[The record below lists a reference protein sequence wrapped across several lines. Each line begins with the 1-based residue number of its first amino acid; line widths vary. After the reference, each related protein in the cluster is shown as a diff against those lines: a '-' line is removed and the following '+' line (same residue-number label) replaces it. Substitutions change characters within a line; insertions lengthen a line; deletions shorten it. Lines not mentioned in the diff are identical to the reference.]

1 MSSAW
6 ILDPRNALLAFL
18 AIVALSYIGL
28 VVRAAVR
35 GSGAGE
41 AAAPT
46 PGGLSTGAITNFFD
60 TLGIG
65 SFATTTAIIRAK
77 CSPAQKRLA
86 AIGFAVGT
94 PVLAI
99 ALAVLFPTRRLEIVA
114 GVAVLGAL
122 LLVALV
128 TGVPVD
134 DRKIPGTLN
143 VGHTL
148 PTIAQAFI
156 FTKLV
161 PVDPKTLVLLILAAV
176 LGAWLGAGVVAR
188 WSRRRIQYGMSIA
201 LFAAALL
208 LILTL
213 ANRNPTGGTLLELT
227 GTKLAIGF
235 AGNFVLGA
243 LMTLGIGLYAP
254 CMIMIYLL
262 GMNPTAA
269 FPIMMG
275 SCAFLMPVA
284 SVRFMRERGF
294 DLRASIGLLL
304 GGVPA
309 VLIAA
314 FIVKSLPLTAVRWL
328 VLVVVIYTAA
338 GLFRAA
344 RLRQDDASPLTVPSG
359 GPTPG
364 TAVS

>member
-1 MSSAW
+1 MNSAW
-6 ILDPRNALLAFL
+6 ILDPRNALLAVL
-18 AIVALSYIGL
+18 ALVALFYVGL
-28 VVRAAVR
+28 VVRAALR
-35 GSGAGE
+35 ESRAGE
-41 AAAPT
+41 PAAPT
-46 PGGLSTGAITNFFD
+46 AGGLSTGFITNFFD

-77 CSPAQKRLA
+77 LTPAQQKLWA
-86 AIGFAVGT
+86 IAFAIGIPA
-94 PVLAI
+94 LAI
-99 ALAVLFPTRRLEIVA
+99 TLAVLFPARRAAIIA
-114 GVAVLGAL
+114 GVLLLGAIL
-122 LLVALV
+122 LLALV
-128 TGVPVD
+128 KGMPVD
-134 DRKIPGTLN
+134 DQRIPGTLN

-161 PVDPKTLVLLILAAV
+161 PVDPKTLVLLIVAAV

-201 LFAAALL
+201 LFAAAIL

-213 ANRNPTGGTLLELT
+213 TNRNPTGGTLLELT

-235 AGNFVLGA
+235 AGNFTLGA

-284 SVRFMRERGF
+284 TARFMRERGF

-328 VLVVVIYTAA
+328 VLVVVLYTAA

-344 RLRQDDASPLTVPSG
+344 RRQEDMAAAAVP
-359 GPTPG
+359 PG
-364 TAVS
+364 TAMP

>member
-6 ILDPRNALLAFL
+6 IFDPRNALLVVL
-18 AIVALSYIGL
+18 AIVALGFIGL
-28 VVRAAVR
+28 VVRAALR
-35 GSGAGE
+35 GSRAGDP
-41 AAAPT
+41 AAPT
-46 PGGLSTGAITNFFD
+46 PGGLSTGFITNFFD

-65 SFATTTAIIRAK
+65 SFATTTAIIRAR
-77 CSPAQKRLA
+77 CNPAQKRLA
-86 AIGFAVGT
+86 AIAFAVGI

-99 ALAVLFPTRRLEIVA
+99 ALALLVPTRRLEVVA

-128 TGVPVD
+128 AGVPVD

-148 PTIAQAFI
+148 PAIAQAFI

-201 LFAAALL
+201 LFAAAIL

-213 ANRNPTGGTLLELT
+213 TNRNPTGGTLLELT

-235 AGNFVLGA
+235 AGNFTLGA

-284 SVRFMRERGF
+284 SARFIRERGF
-294 DLRASIGLLL
+294 DLRGSLGLLL

-314 FIVKSLPLTAVRWL
+314 FIVESLPLTAVRWL

-344 RLRQDDASPLTVPSG
+344 RLPQEDESPVMVPSG

-364 TAVS
+364 TAVP